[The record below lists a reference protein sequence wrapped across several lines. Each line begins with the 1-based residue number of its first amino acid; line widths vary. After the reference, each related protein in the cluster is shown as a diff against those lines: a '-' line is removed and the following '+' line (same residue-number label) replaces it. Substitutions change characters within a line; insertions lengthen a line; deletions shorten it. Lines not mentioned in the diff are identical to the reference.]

1 MNKDS
6 TFDPIKFP
14 GTILLSRRMIEEEA
28 GFRSVIPP
36 FTPMIDPKLLKS
48 DVLQRIVKDAQW
60 EAGNQNLLALS
71 AKASFLTE
79 STQKFE
85 AAANKYQRVATVAID
100 ELHSRGE
107 SVL

>member
-1 MNKDS
+1 MTS
-6 TFDPIKFP
+6 TTPIKQLTHGQIVRGKWFSP
-14 GTILLSRRMIEEEA
+14 Y
-28 GFRSVIPP
+28 
-36 FTPMIDPKLLKS
+36 TPMIDPKLLKS

-85 AAANKYQRVATVAID
+85 AAANKYQRVAIIAID

-107 SVL
+107 SIQ